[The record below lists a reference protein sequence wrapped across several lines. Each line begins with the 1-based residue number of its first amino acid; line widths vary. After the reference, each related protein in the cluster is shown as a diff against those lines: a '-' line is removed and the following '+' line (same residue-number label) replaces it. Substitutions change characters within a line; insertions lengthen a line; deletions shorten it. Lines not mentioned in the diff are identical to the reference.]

1 MKKLIAM
8 LLILSMVLTLA
19 GCAGTTV
26 VVGNC
31 TCPPGAHDTVETP
44 TEDSAQ
50 IPTEGE
56 STPGGEGLK
65 TGLAVIANISGS
77 AAATAEE
84 NGKADYDITLAA
96 VTVDE
101 NGVIRDCV
109 IDSVGTSV
117 AFDAAGLPVDFDA
130 DKTILTKNELGDN
143 YGMKAYGGATYEWY
157 EQAQALADFAVGK
170 TIEEFMGGYAADV
183 DLATTATI
191 YLGGYAAAVEKAVRN
206 AQALGAKAGDELKLA
221 VINTLNASAAQEA
234 GGAAELTVDV
244 AAVTMA
250 GEVITSC
257 YIDALQAKVEFDG
270 TGALITDTS
279 AAPQTKNE
287 LGEAYGMKAW
297 AGAKYEWNEQAANF
311 SAYITGKTVADVL
324 GIAINETT
332 KPADG
337 TDLAASV
344 TISIGGFQALIEK
357 TAPVTDEAAVLK
369 TGLAVIA
376 SAAESKSAEGE
387 NNGEAKYDVTVA
399 AVTVDENG
407 VIRSCVIDS
416 IGTSVAFDAAGLLV
430 DFDPAAA
437 VLTKTELG
445 EAYGMKAYAGAKYEW
460 YEQAAA
466 LADFAAGKTVEEL
479 KSGIAGGYASDADLA
494 TTATIYLGGY
504 VAAIEKAVRN
514 AQTLGAREGDELKLA
529 IISKLDAGPGQDT
542 GGAAEL
548 TVDVAA
554 VTMAG
559 EVITSCY
566 IDALQAQVE
575 FDGAG
580 QITTDLAAGYQTKNE
595 LGEAYGM
602 KAWAGAKYEWN
613 EQAAN
618 FAAYVTGKTAADV
631 AGIAITETTKPADG
645 TDLAASVT
653 ISIGGFQA
661 LIEKAAA

>member
-1 MKKLIAM
+1 MKKMIAM
-8 LLILSMVLTLA
+8 LLALAMVLALA

-31 TCPPGAHDTVETP
+31 TCPPDAHEPAQPP
-44 TEDSAQ
+44 TEA
-50 IPTEGE
+50 PAPNTEAPAE
-56 STPGGEGLK
+56 GGAAALR
-65 TGLAVIANISGS
+65 TGLAVIAG
-77 AAATAEE
+77 
-84 NGKADYDITLAA
+84 
-96 VTVDE
+96 
-101 NGVIRDCV
+101 
-109 IDSVGTSV
+109 
-117 AFDAAGLPVDFDA
+117 
-130 DKTILTKNELGDN
+130 
-143 YGMKAYGGATYEWY
+143 
-157 EQAQALADFAVGK
+157 
-170 TIEEFMGGYAADV
+170 
-183 DLATTATI
+183 
-191 YLGGYAAAVEKAVRN
+191 
-206 AQALGAKAGDELKLA
+206 
-221 VINTLNASAAQEA
+221 
-234 GGAAELTVDV
+234 
-244 AAVTMA
+244 
-250 GEVITSC
+250 
-257 YIDALQAKVEFDG
+257 
-270 TGALITDTS
+270 
-279 AAPQTKNE
+279 
-287 LGEAYGMKAW
+287 
-297 AGAKYEWNEQAANF
+297 
-311 SAYITGKTVADVL
+311 
-324 GIAINETT
+324 
-332 KPADG
+332 
-337 TDLAASV
+337 
-344 TISIGGFQALIEK
+344 
-357 TAPVTDEAAVLK
+357 
-369 TGLAVIA
+369 
-376 SAAESKSAEGE
+376 AAESKSAEGE

-407 VIRSCVIDS
+407 VIRDCVIDS

-445 EAYGMKAYAGAKYEW
+445 DAYGMKAYAGAKYEW
-460 YEQAAA
+460 YEQAQA
-466 LADFAAGKTVEEL
+466 LADFAVGKTVEQL

-504 VAAIEKAVRN
+504 VAAIEKAVSN
-514 AQTLGAREGDELKLA
+514 SQMLGAKEGDELKLA

-559 EVITSCY
+559 DVITSCC

-580 QITTDLAAGYQTKNE
+580 QITTDLAAGFQTKNE

-653 ISIGGFQA
+653 ISIGDFQA
-661 LIEKAAA
+661 LIAKAAA

>member
-1 MKKLIAM
+1 MKKMIAM
-8 LLILSMVLTLA
+8 FLALAMVLALA

-44 TEDSAQ
+44 TEA
-50 IPTEGE
+50 PAPNTEAPAEGE
-56 STPGGEGLK
+56 AASLK

-77 AAATAEE
+77 AAAAAEE

-130 DKTILTKNELGDN
+130 AKAILTKNELGDN

-157 EQAQALADFAVGK
+157 EQAAALADFAVGK

-206 AQALGAKAGDELKLA
+206 AQALGAKAGDELKLS
-221 VINTLNASAAQEA
+221 VINTMNASAAQEA

-250 GEVITSC
+250 GDVITSAV
-257 YIDALQAKVEFDG
+257 IDALQAKVEFDG

-279 AAPQTKNE
+279 VAPQTKNE

-357 TAPVTDEAAVLK
+357 AAPVSDEAAALK

-376 SAAESKSAEGE
+376 SAAESKGAEGE

-407 VIRSCVIDS
+407 VIRDCAIDS

-445 EAYGMKAYAGAKYEW
+445 DAYGMKAYAGAKYEW
-460 YEQAAA
+460 YEQTQA
-466 LADFAAGKTVEEL
+466 LADFAVGKTVEQL
-479 KSGIAGGYASDADLA
+479 KSGVAGGYASDADLA

-504 VAAIEKAVRN
+504 VAAIEKAVSN
-514 AQTLGAREGDELKLA
+514 AQALGAKEGDELKLA

-559 EVITSCY
+559 DVITSCY

-580 QITTDLAAGYQTKNE
+580 QIITDLAAGYQTKNE

-661 LIEKAAA
+661 LIAKAAA